1 MYNETYETGLA
12 TGYVQFYPIELN
24 NRSGSSP
31 KPRSNVLFP
40 GALPLASAGV
50 GGYMDILGWIKV
62 KVSTPEEQLTAPPQD
77 VPKGATGAKSDPGG
91 LEAPDN
97 NRGSLESWRY

>member
-1 MYNETYETGLA
+1 
-12 TGYVQFYPIELN
+12 
-24 NRSGSSP
+24 
-31 KPRSNVLFP
+31 
-40 GALPLASAGV
+40 
-50 GGYMDILGWIKV
+50 MDILGWINKV

-97 NRGSLESWRY
+97 TRGAWSPGDID

>member
-1 MYNETYETGLA
+1 MLASADATAAAAELALQLTPQYLPGRQNTGLA

-40 GALPLASAGV
+40 GALPLCV
-50 GGYMDILGWIKV
+50 C
-62 KVSTPEEQLTAPPQD
+62 
-77 VPKGATGAKSDPGG
+77 
-91 LEAPDN
+91 
-97 NRGSLESWRY
+97 RGRRIYIYTYIIYIYIIDFTCHGFPWMSLQFHQY